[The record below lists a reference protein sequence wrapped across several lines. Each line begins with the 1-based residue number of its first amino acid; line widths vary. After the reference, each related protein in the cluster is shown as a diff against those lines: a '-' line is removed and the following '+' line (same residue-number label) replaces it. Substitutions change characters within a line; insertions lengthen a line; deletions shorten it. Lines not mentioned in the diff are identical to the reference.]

1 MEFNSDR
8 FLALAGIPAD
18 KSEVL
23 RESVE
28 VITEVES
35 TESTEEALVEAKV
48 RAAIRTE
55 IEAIVQEM
63 QEKGDTAWLYRGM
76 RQPRRSKAGQVTRGF
91 FGLGF
96 ADVGE

>member
-18 KSEVL
+18 KSSVL
-23 RESVE
+23 REGAE
-28 VITEVES
+28 VVTEA
-35 TESTEEALVEAKV
+35 ESTEEALVEAKV
-48 RAAIRTE
+48 RTAIRSE
-55 IEAIVQEM
+55 IEAIVEEM
-63 QEKGDTAWLYRGM
+63 REKGDTAWLYRGM

>member
-18 KSEVL
+18 KSSVL
-23 RESVE
+23 REGAV
-28 VITEVES
+28 VTKAES
-35 TESTEEALVEAKV
+35 SEEALVEAKV
-48 RAAIRTE
+48 RTAIRSE
-55 IEAIVQEM
+55 IEAIVEEM
-63 QEKGDTAWLYRGM
+63 REKGETAWLYRGM